1 MRRSIHVRLA
11 AIGLAVAALAS
22 PAPALGQAETSDP
35 GLEHA
40 LALTDLLN
48 SVPPDI
54 RTGCMPF
61 EVDVPGSVVGA
72 QCLAGDVGIV
82 LYVRFTDEASLQAA
96 YDQFGSIAGV
106 AADSGTSCADG
117 AFEGP
122 YPDAGGTV
130 AGRLLCQASTDGPAA
145 IWTDDRQVV
154 LGALQATQASDF
166 AALHEAWLV
175 AHELASP
182 GASPLETP
190 AAAPSGPPSAT
201 AAPAASLPPAASPAL
216 DRGALI
222 QWASGAV
229 ASSQY
234 GETSWSAAQATG
246 PTDTTVYGDQQTAWA
261 PAVRDA
267 GLEWLEVSFD
277 QAVVPS
283 EVVIHESSGNGFVT
297 SVELWDPATQSW
309 VLAWEGQDQSPPFVV
324 GFSPDLTPVDFATD
338 RVRVTIDTAVEDW
351 NEIDAVALIGEPVAE
366 EPPSDDAP
374 ADGPTSA
381 PTPAETPR
389 EGSPSADESVA
400 VGALLEQW
408 ASQATAS
415 SQYGTDAWGASQAT
429 GAPDTAEYGDQPT
442 SWAPSGDD
450 VGPAWLELA
459 YDTPVIPTGI
469 VIWETSGSGFVTR
482 IQVWDDAGSAWVTL
496 WEGTDG
502 SAPAVVGFSPE
513 LAPVDFAT
521 DRVRVDV
528 DTTVPEWNEVDA
540 VALVGRVPEGS

>member
-1 MRRSIHVRLA
+1 MRRSIQVRLA
-11 AIGLAVAALAS
+11 AMGLAVAALAI
-22 PAPALGQAETSDP
+22 PAPALGQAETPDP
-35 GLEHA
+35 GLEQA

-61 EVDVPGSVVGA
+61 EVDVPGSTVGA

-82 LYVRFTDEASLQAA
+82 LYVRFTDLASLQAA

-117 AFEGP
+117 AFEGE
-122 YPDAGGTV
+122 YLDAGGTV
-130 AGRLLCQASTDGPAA
+130 AGRLLCQTSTEGPAA
-145 IWTDDRQVV
+145 IWTDDEQLV
-154 LGALQATQASDF
+154 LGAIQATQDSGF
-166 AALHEAWLV
+166 AALYDEWLV

-182 GASPLETP
+182 GASPLESP
-190 AAAPSGPPSAT
+190 AAPSGAPSAT
-201 AAPAASLPPAASPAL
+201 AAPAASLPPAASPAP
-216 DRGALI
+216 DGGALM

-234 GETSWSAAQATG
+234 GETGWSAAQATG

-261 PAVRDA
+261 PAERDA

-277 QAVVPS
+277 QAVIPS
-283 EVVIHESSGNGFVT
+283 EVVIYESSANGFVT
-297 SVELWDPATQSW
+297 SVELWDPATQGW

-338 RVRVTIDTAVEDW
+338 RVRITIDTAVDGW
-351 NEIDAVALIGEPVAE
+351 NEIDAVALIGEPGVE
-366 EPPSDDAP
+366 DPPSDDAP
-374 ADGPTSA
+374 GVRPTSA
-381 PTPAETPR
+381 PTPAATVP
-389 EGSPSADESVA
+389 EGPLSAEASVP

-415 SQYGTDAWGASQAT
+415 SQYGTDDWGATQAT

-442 SWAPSGDD
+442 AWAPSGDD

-459 YDTPVIPTGI
+459 YDTPVIPTEI

-482 IQVWDDAGSAWVTL
+482 IQVWDEAGSAWVTL

-502 SAPAVVGFSPE
+502 SAPEVVGFSPQ
-513 LAPVDFAT
+513 LGHVDFAT

-528 DTTVPEWNEVDA
+528 DTTVPGWNEVDA
-540 VALVGRVPEGS
+540 VALVGRVPEGT